1 MSDAFDKREAA
12 YEAEYFH
19 KKDQEM
25 VEKLRAVFHQKVD
38 KQGIAEATGITDD
51 QVLDN
56 LVKLNLRGD
65 VMAAFQLYPL
75 VAVAWADG
83 EVDENERV
91 AVLNAAQQHG
101 IAADSQAYQWL
112 NARLTEGLG
121 EDGAKVWNLYARE
134 LKKRLSAEQLAE
146 FRKDILDLCQRVAES
161 SGGLF
166 NFAFNVSK
174 SEEAVIENFKQ
185 ALS

>member
-19 KKDQEM
+19 KKDREM

-65 VMAAFQLYPL
+65 MMAAFQLYPL

-83 EVDENERV
+83 KVDENERL
-91 AVLNAAQQHG
+91 AVLNAAQEQG
-101 IAADSQAYQWL
+101 IARS
-112 NARLTEGLG
+112 RLVAFKLGDLVIPVREGPCRIFHNTIQG
-121 EDGAKVWNLYARE
+121 QKFGYN
-134 LKKRLSAEQLAE
+134 
-146 FRKDILDLCQRVAES
+146 
-161 SGGLF
+161 
-166 NFAFNVSK
+166 
-174 SEEAVIENFKQ
+174 
-185 ALS
+185 